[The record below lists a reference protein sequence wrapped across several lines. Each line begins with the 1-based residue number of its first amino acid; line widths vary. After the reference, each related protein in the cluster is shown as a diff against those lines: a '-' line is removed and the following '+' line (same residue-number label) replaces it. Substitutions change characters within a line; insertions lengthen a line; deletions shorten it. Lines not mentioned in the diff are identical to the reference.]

1 MEKKQSILTN
11 FFKSRKS
18 HDSEPES
25 SSDNE
30 SSYLPSK
37 MKRMFENP
45 MFWTRVKSVKSAVN
59 QRVTVFDVETDIM
72 TDKSLKQ
79 VRRNS
84 VRETIALLFD
94 PETYRCMSDQ
104 LTTQNHLIS

>member
-1 MEKKQSILTN
+1 MEKKQSILTK
-11 FFKSRKS
+11 FFKSSKS

-45 MFWTRVKSVKSAVN
+45 MLWTRVKSVKSAVN
-59 QRVTVFDVETDIM
+59 QRVTVFDVETDIK
-72 TDKSLKQ
+72 TDKSLK
-79 VRRNS
+79 
-84 VRETIALLFD
+84 
-94 PETYRCMSDQ
+94 
-104 LTTQNHLIS
+104 

>member
-1 MEKKQSILTN
+1 MEKKQSILTK
-11 FFKSRKS
+11 FFKSSRS
-18 HDSEPES
+18 NDSEPES

-79 VRRNS
+79 VRRDS
-84 VRETIALLFD
+84 VRETTALLFD

>member
-1 MEKKQSILTN
+1 MEKKQSILTK
-11 FFKSRKS
+11 FFKSSKS

-59 QRVTVFDVETDIM
+59 QRVTVFDVETDIK
-72 TDKSLKQ
+72 TDKSLK
-79 VRRNS
+79 
-84 VRETIALLFD
+84 
-94 PETYRCMSDQ
+94 
-104 LTTQNHLIS
+104 